1 MAPPVPQGPARDS
14 HGCDPRAQARQWC
27 HRHETRPNH
36 EPPATA
42 WNGFVTT
49 YAVTFGGRRRLNWM
63 TAVELEELRPVA
75 DTEQHHMRSGMDDQ
89 RFLNS
94 YHNASTP
101 SGPDVPAD
109 LAGFMLAADPV
120 LSEAAELS
128 RVLARAHQGAATQL
142 I

>member
-1 MAPPVPQGPARDS
+1 
-14 HGCDPRAQARQWC
+14 
-27 HRHETRPNH
+27 
-36 EPPATA
+36 
-42 WNGFVTT
+42 
-49 YAVTFGGRRRLNWM
+49 
-63 TAVELEELRPVA
+63 
-75 DTEQHHMRSGMDDQ
+75 MDDE

-101 SGPDVPAD
+101 PGPDVPAD

-142 I
+142 IGDG